1 MFKVMDADGNGLLS
15 AEELR
20 VGLQPY
26 VPKVELGVDV
36 MNDIIAFVDKDGDNE
51 ETFDE
56 FDLALKALDEQGKD
70 RWKNE

>member
-1 MFKVMDADGNGLLS
+1 MNTKTDGVHEAMLKEMDADGNGLLS

-36 MNDIIAFVDKDGDNE
+36 MNDIIAFHHYSFYHLFYENLVK
-51 ETFDE
+51 
-56 FDLALKALDEQGKD
+56 
-70 RWKNE
+70 